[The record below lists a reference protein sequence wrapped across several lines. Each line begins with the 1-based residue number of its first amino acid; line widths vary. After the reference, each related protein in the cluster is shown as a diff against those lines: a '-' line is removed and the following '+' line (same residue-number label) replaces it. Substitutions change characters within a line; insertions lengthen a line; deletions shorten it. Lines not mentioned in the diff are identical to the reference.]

1 MGRFKSGGKNEE
13 DEKSRAVLGLLNWV
27 RKKRHLK
34 QRSAQISERR
44 VDPKA
49 EYLVRA
55 HVLRL

>member
-13 DEKSRAVLGLLNWV
+13 NEKSRGVLGLLNWAQ
-27 RKKRHLK
+27 KKRQLK
-34 QRSAQISERR
+34 HRSAQISERR
-44 VDPKA
+44 VEPKA